1 MEAMT
6 AAEKAVAANVNN
18 ENKIKKVRKDT
29 SVDIVVLIIV
39 LHYRH
44 EDDP

>member
-29 SVDIVVLIIV
+29 SVDNVVLFTMV

-44 EDDP
+44 